1 MLIVLYIIAPALIV
15 LHILM
20 VLLFLVSSPAASS
33 ANLTAS
39 ELFPTESRS
48 LILSLMFVLGM
59 LGGICGVWVVNFLV
73 SGLLMLLAGVV
84 GWRFGVD
91 AENKS
96 LEELQAMH

>member
-1 MLIVLYIIAPALIV
+1 VDQTLKV

-20 VLLFLVSSPAASS
+20 VILFLVSSPAASS

-48 LILSLMFVLGM
+48 LILSIMFVVGM
-59 LGGICGVWVVNFLV
+59 CGGIIGVWVQKFLA
-73 SGLLMLLAGVV
+73 SGILMLLAGII
-84 GWRFGVD
+84 GWLFGIN

-96 LEELQAMH
+96 LEELQVMR

>member
-1 MLIVLYIIAPALIV
+1 MLII
-15 LHILM
+15 LHIISPDLVALHVLI

-59 LGGICGVWVVNFLV
+59 IGGISGVWVKSFLV
-73 SGLLMLLAGVV
+73 SGLLMLIAGLI
-84 GWRFGVD
+84 GWKFGVD
-91 AENKS
+91 A
-96 LEELQAMH
+96 

>member
-1 MLIVLYIIAPALIV
+1 MLIALHVLSPELVV
-15 LHILM
+15 LHVLT

-59 LGGICGVWVVNFLV
+59 IGGICGVWVKSFLV
-73 SGLLMLLAGVV
+73 SGLLMLCAGLV

-91 AENKS
+91 A
-96 LEELQAMH
+96 